1 MRGCTMNG
9 LEQTA
14 LTKAL
19 TPELDDKVRDKA
31 DIMTLSSPSM
41 SRDFSTALL
50 VHGQHCNQLGDPPVS
65 ETTMHSQHASY
76 LDRS

>member
-1 MRGCTMNG
+1 MNS
-9 LEQTA
+9 LEQTP

-19 TPELDDKVRDKA
+19 TPELDDEIRDES
-31 DIMTLSSPSM
+31 DVMTLSSPSM

-50 VHGQHCNQLGDPPVS
+50 VHCQHCNQLGELQVI
-65 ETTMHSQHASY
+65 ETTVSTVSY